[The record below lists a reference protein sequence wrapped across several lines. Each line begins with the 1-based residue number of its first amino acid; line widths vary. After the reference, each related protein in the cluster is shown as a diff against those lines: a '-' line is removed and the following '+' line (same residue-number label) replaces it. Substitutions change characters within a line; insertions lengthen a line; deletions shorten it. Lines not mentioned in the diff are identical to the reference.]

1 MAFDGVPGIYFNSVF
16 GTSNDLSKY
25 IISNN
30 KRDLN
35 RYRWNKLK
43 LEKLLKNKKTKHKIV
58 YDKITHLLKIRKKQ
72 KAFNPNAK
80 RITLDLGSNF
90 FGIKRISLDKKQF
103 IYSITNISSK
113 HQKLQVNHDLS
124 KLNSLI
130 SKKFNLTDK
139 KTILF
144 KPSQTVWISNT
155 K

>member
-72 KAFNPNAK
+72 K
-80 RITLDLGSNF
+80 
-90 FGIKRISLDKKQF
+90 
-103 IYSITNISSK
+103 SI
-113 HQKLQVNHDLS
+113 
-124 KLNSLI
+124 
-130 SKKFNLTDK
+130 
-139 KTILF
+139 
-144 KPSQTVWISNT
+144 
-155 K
+155 

>member
-1 MAFDGVPGIYFNSVF
+1 MYSETI
-16 GTSNDLSKY
+16 
-25 IISNN
+25 
-30 KRDLN
+30 
-35 RYRWNKLK
+35 
-43 LEKLLKNKKTKHKIV
+43 
-58 YDKITHLLKIRKKQ
+58 KIRKKQ

-80 RITLDLGSNF
+80 RITLNLGSKF

-144 KPSQTVWISNT
+144 EPSQTVWISNT